1 MGFAQKDRGVGS
13 PRAAGGLWV
22 PSPVHPPQRGGV
34 RTSPGTAA
42 VCSPTSWCD
51 IECDAGRGPHTPLLP
66 QGPSTDGHRAPDSPS
81 PTRDRVLMLTGHQA
95 LLPQVSSTDA
105 QYIWFQKGE
114 EKIGSALRGSLLF
127 PALTDRLLP

>member
-1 MGFAQKDRGVGS
+1 MLTG
-13 PRAAGGLWV
+13 PLT
-22 PSPVHPPQRGGV
+22 HLIPQV
-34 RTSPGTAA
+34 
-42 VCSPTSWCD
+42 
-51 IECDAGRGPHTPLLP
+51 
-66 QGPSTDGHRAPDSPS
+66 PSTDAHRAPDFPPCPQGLGTDAHRAPDSPS